1 MIREQVP
8 TGKPFDKT
16 MENGIETMENEL
28 IMIIYIIKVIE
39 NELVFKAS

>member
-1 MIREQVP
+1 
-8 TGKPFDKT
+8 